1 MIGENIQRIRTSL
14 GLTQKE
20 LGEKVGVKPQFI
32 SNLERNVS
40 KPNIK
45 TIDKIAMAL
54 NVPIEDI
61 TGKTPKLDQSNDF
74 GEKYA
79 HFIDK
84 NLTNDEMALLFF
96 YRTLSP
102 SEKNT
107 AFIQIM
113 NISRGLPT
121 ASYFDSESS
130 INESSLPG
138 DEIDPDEQ

>member
-61 TGKTPKLDQSNDF
+61 TGKTPKLDQSKDF

-121 ASYFDSESS
+121 SSYFDSESS
-130 INESSLPG
+130 LPG
-138 DEIDPDEQ
+138 DETDPDEQ

>member
-1 MIGENIQRIRTSL
+1 MNIGENIKIIRTSK

-20 LGEKVGVKPQFI
+20 LAEKLGKTPQY
-32 SNLERNVS
+32 VS
-40 KPNIK
+40 KIENNISSPNVK

-61 TGKTPKLDQSNDF
+61 TGKTPKLDQSKDF

-121 ASYFDSESS
+121 SSYFDSESS
-130 INESSLPG
+130 LPG
-138 DEIDPDEQ
+138 DETDPDEQ

>member
-74 GEKYA
+74 GKKYA

-121 ASYFDSESS
+121 SSYFDSESS
-130 INESSLPG
+130 LPG
-138 DEIDPDEQ
+138 DETDPNEQ